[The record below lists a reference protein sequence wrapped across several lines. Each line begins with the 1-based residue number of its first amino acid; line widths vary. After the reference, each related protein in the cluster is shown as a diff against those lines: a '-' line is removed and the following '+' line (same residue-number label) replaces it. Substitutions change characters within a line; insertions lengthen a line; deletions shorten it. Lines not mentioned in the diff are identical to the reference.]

1 MQHILPLIKDFK
13 RVILSLFLIAFGY
26 GALAQTAAPQVNI
39 NVNILPPYSPYY
51 SDYSGANAGKVLL
64 FVRNLTSTQKRIKL
78 TGELKGNNGIR
89 ISTKSTY
96 VPLQPIIL
104 QPNETKQLNG
114 AALRDVFDLNSLN
127 VYGIDKVKLVQT
139 SRLPEGDYTFCL
151 QAVDMDNNQVI
162 TNTAPQGCTNVTIA
176 YPEAPIL
183 ISPTNNNS
191 VFSITP
197 QSVVFNWINPG
208 FAPMGTQYVL
218 QVAEMPLI
226 STDPNQVLNSV
237 SFPLVNKTLNGFSYV
252 LSPADPPLI
261 LGKRYAWRVKAIDPS
276 GRIVFKNGGISQAN
290 IFTYSSPINLTAAP
304 TLVYPQQNELVT
316 AIDKGAFFKWSDNA
330 VGKTTYLL
338 QVAEM
343 PGSGG
348 NAEQIFSLNKFVINQ
363 TVSDLSYA
371 LPSNTPLIIGKR
383 YAWRV
388 SKVDPLSKAPL
399 KGGGVSQIRVFAFN
413 IKDIVEAPVLI
424 SPIANAKITLTSPQN
439 VTFNW
444 DFKTK
449 GYFRYNFQL
458 VELATPTSNPSQAFE
473 NGNFL
478 ISKDILYAN
487 TLTITNTDP
496 LLKAE
501 KTYAWRVR
509 ANDLGISTSIK
520 NDGYSAVSIFDYTIL
535 KNEEKLPLAPVLT
548 SPKVAEVVA
557 QQNDFSQPKINITW
571 DKSNTLSPAT
581 YEVRIVKI
589 IPGFDAK
596 SALDNNVQVVLSY
609 KQMPNSFTL
618 SPPAVN
624 EDLTYARNHGRAKLE
639 EDNTYAIQI
648 IASGNAPDGKLLRI
662 ENLGKS
668 NIVEFRYKGAPK
680 PVAPAP
686 PTPILSTI
694 AGKLFYR
701 FKRDNELPVKRAL
714 NFPAVTTVKQ
724 VDPNGSKNPNGSYKM
739 IDVDHFDNNNLP
751 GYFENNTFPMD
762 MNIHPLKN
770 VKLNFV
776 YVVMRSQTKNP
787 KNISE
792 LTPYKGYATDM
803 YPLILNGEKISG
815 TTSIGTTTLK
825 EDGSFSYTFVNK
837 YKIGYIGTGKVA
849 GIGSDFSYFGFIRMF
864 VGKYHAVGDNSE
876 DGDERYFT
884 SPDVYVAPQVGKT
897 VSIPDE
903 IVFVNSYNYTVKV
916 VSDKTKDQAV
926 TGGLPLANYPVQ
938 MLDSHNS
945 TSFSG
950 PLENQGKAV
959 FKDTSD
965 PKDNK
970 ATMPWEADAESY
982 ATQTFTTKD
991 DELKDVNLP
1000 LVAIVKTDA
1009 SGFATFKNLLNI
1021 HSHLPFVPI
1030 NPLEGN
1036 FNYESKKGELIK
1048 GGSANWGI
1056 FNSDFIPET
1065 IVANQ
1070 SIVLKPRLPEIYLRA
1085 ITVQNGFSQ
1094 AVPYAIVHIQGYTND
1109 KNKTLVEDDYFK
1121 TDANGYLQV
1130 KNLAANRLRTIVISK
1145 IGFAEKTVATEQ
1157 NIALGERFPASVE
1170 QLMTGAGAVY
1180 GTVVNEKGQP
1190 VMANVRV
1197 GNGPFVKT
1205 YSNGVF
1211 YIENTQTGFPG
1222 ITIAPVVDNYYGE
1235 TSYPNIKVNEATII
1249 TNNLGKANNTI
1260 VLKEKLHRVVF
1271 KVVNADDGKGMS
1283 SYVGVGNNTLE
1294 YFSSDPYTGLTKEFA
1309 IASPGDEFKVRVVQN
1324 GFVTYDDYV
1333 KIPINK
1339 EAGTPILISMKKA
1352 QVISGI
1358 VKDAI
1363 TGAPVAGARVYTI
1376 SGTNV
1381 DGEVQNSTL
1390 SGADGKY
1397 TLYGAINPKAW
1408 FEYGQYYMELPIK
1421 VYAVKSGTPGY
1432 VRSTIDA
1439 SPGSANANFSLEPLT
1454 AKAEIWGLPIEI
1466 HSLVKQSY
1474 STSLITGAF
1483 INIPRNNS
1491 FKTEFIEAKL
1501 PFKQLAVQAN
1511 KNGYQPSATVIEVES
1526 TSLKVMAY
1534 EKYASELIASDQ
1546 ENVLNKLSI
1555 KRVDGYGS
1563 LTGYLVSELSNFNFS
1578 YKYTGKFLIGKSIRK
1593 PYSAFFENIPTQ
1605 VFSAMPNY
1613 TTNSSYDLQALYGK
1627 SSFMVHNFN
1636 ANLITGSTLSAN
1648 GFDMKAEVSLN
1659 VPLLGAT
1666 TLPAGSFI
1674 VTQNNIEWKQYNGN
1688 INIPLEKWGILGTG
1702 LSYDINQGGFKVVNG
1717 TLKTSLPQVAL
1728 KDLIIMPTT
1737 VDLGIS
1743 KLTGNEALT
1752 LANVTPL
1759 KLASDAKMTL
1769 NFDPAAPFDQKPH
1782 YRLNLTSGSETVAY
1796 INDLPGMGNSRVNIN
1811 MLTDYSDG
1819 KHKSIIVAP
1828 TKINHY
1834 NVLSQDVTGIEVADN
1849 FFTLIGNTN
1858 LEIPG
1863 APANVTGRFKYLKDP
1878 SSQYADKNGIVLMV
1892 EKLQTDVE
1900 MEGKVKFEGSSFQL
1914 SQNNLSIEGN
1924 VLIYKNGP
1932 ADAIKGIKGTLTKT
1946 PGFIEMKFLPKQIIP
1961 MGEKNIEIVSGG
1973 NSVSGNKWSLVSFVG
1988 QPKNFVNKQGKS
2000 LFAAGGDL
2008 IDFQVN
2014 GAIKN
2019 TKGGKG
2025 LQLDGINTPFGD
2037 LDITFDFDKASFSG
2051 TLNLVNANL
2060 PIGPVTIN
2068 DANINLQID
2077 KNGFLI
2083 VGIVTDAS
2091 VTALPSCIAG
2101 GFKSGIALGYYP
2113 VPFPSYLSQ
2122 KLLGVTL
2129 NSQLPSAL
2137 NNGLKGFYVNVMKSL
2152 DKNALPKLPGPSLN
2166 DIPLVGSFVPVFDFS
2181 AGVDVGFVLDLDGS
2195 KTVSIGGMAFA
2206 NASCLYDLEL
2216 CTIGLSGGATGNI
2229 LLTYDNSGLGG
2240 TLSFGIEANIHFCL
2254 GQVGVKPKLVLKK
2267 DGSGFSFKPSLN

>member
-1 MQHILPLIKDFK
+1 MQNILPLIKDFK
-13 RVILSLFLIAFGY
+13 RIIFSLFLILAFGY
-26 GALAQTAAPQVNI
+26 NALGQSAAPQVSI

-51 SDYSGANAGKVLL
+51 SDYSGTNASKVLL
-64 FVRNLTSTQKRIKL
+64 IVRNLTSIQKRIKL

-96 VPLQPIIL
+96 IPLQPIIL

-162 TNTAPQGCTNVTIA
+162 TNTAPQGCTSVTIA

-183 ISPTNNNS
+183 INPSANGS
-191 VFSITP
+191 VFSRTP

-208 FAPMGTQYVL
+208 FAPIGTQYVL

-226 STDPNQVLNSV
+226 STDPNQVLNSA
-237 SFPLVNKTLNGFSYV
+237 SFPLVNKTLNGFSYI

-261 LGKRYAWRVKAIDPS
+261 AGKRYAWRVKAIDPS
-276 GRIVFKNGGISQAN
+276 GKIIFKNGGISQAN
-290 IFTYSSPINLTAAP
+290 IFNYSSPINLAAAP
-304 TLVYPQQNELVT
+304 TLINPQQNAIIT
-316 AIDKGAFFKWSDNA
+316 TIDKEAMFKWSDNA

-348 NAEQIFSLNKFVINQ
+348 NAEQILSLNKFVINQ

-388 SKVDPLSKAPL
+388 SKVDPYSKTPL
-399 KGGGVSQIRVFAFN
+399 KGGGASQINVFSYN
-413 IKDIVEAPVLI
+413 IKDIVEPPVLI
-424 SPIANAKITLTSPQN
+424 SPIANAKVTLTSPQN

-458 VELATPTSNPSQAFE
+458 VELATPISNPSQAFDK
-473 NGNFL
+473 GVFL

-487 TLTITNTDP
+487 TLTITNTDA
-496 LLKAE
+496 LLKAG

-509 ANDLGISTSIK
+509 ANDLGVSTSIK
-520 NDGYSAVSIFDYTIL
+520 NDGYSTINIFDYTIL
-535 KNEEKLPLAPVLT
+535 KNEEKLPLAPVIT
-548 SPKVAEVVA
+548 SPKFAEVVA

-581 YEVRIVKI
+581 YEIRIVKL
-589 IPGFDAK
+589 IPGFDAT
-596 SALDNNVQVVLSY
+596 STLDNNVQVMLSY
-609 KQMPNSFTL
+609 KQMLNSFTL
-618 SPPAVN
+618 LPPAAN
-624 EDLTYARNHGRAKLE
+624 EDIIYARNHGRIKLE

-668 NIVEFRYKGAPK
+668 NIIEFKYKGAPK

-701 FKRDNELPVKRAL
+701 FKVEGESPVKRAL
-714 NFPAVTTVKQ
+714 NFPTIKSMQQPDLSAGFNKDGTPKSYITV
-724 VDPNGSKNPNGSYKM
+724 DSY
-739 IDVDHFDNNNLP
+739 DNNNFP
-751 GYFENNTFPMD
+751 SYFENNTFPIGI
-762 MNIHPLKN
+762 NIHPLKN

-776 YVVMRSQTKNP
+776 YVVMESQTKNP
-787 KNISE
+787 KNLKE
-792 LTPYKGYATDM
+792 LKPYLGQTAM
-803 YPLILNGEKISG
+803 YTLVLNGEKVYA
-815 TTSIGTTTLK
+815 TRDVGTTTLK
-825 EDGSFSYTFVNK
+825 EDGSFSHTFVNN
-837 YKIGYIGTGKVA
+837 YKIGYIGTDKNV
-849 GIGSDFSYFGFIRMF
+849 SYFGFIRLI
-864 VGKYHAVGDNSE
+864 VGKHHPPGDDSE
-876 DGDERYFT
+876 LSDERYFT
-884 SPDVYVAPQVGKT
+884 SPDVYALPQVGKT
-897 VSIPDE
+897 VTLPDD
-903 IVFVNSYNYTVKV
+903 IVFVKSYNYTVRV

-926 TGGLPLANYPVQ
+926 NAGLPLSNYPVQ
-938 MLDSHNS
+938 MLDSHS
-945 TSFSG
+945 SMSFSG
-950 PLENQGKAV
+950 PLENQGKGV

-965 PKDNK
+965 PIDNK

-982 ATQTFTTKD
+982 AAQTYKTKD
-991 DELKDVNLP
+991 DDLKNQDLP
-1000 LVAIVKTDA
+1000 LVAIAKTDA
-1009 SGFATFKNLLNI
+1009 SGYAKFTNLLI
-1021 HSHLPFVPI
+1021 VHSHLPYVPI

-1036 FNYESKKGELIK
+1036 FNYQSQNGEMLK
-1048 GGSANWGI
+1048 GGTVGDLYAK
-1056 FNSDFIPET
+1056 FNSDFIIET
-1065 IVANQ
+1065 KVAIKPIV
-1070 SIVLKPRLPEIYLRA
+1070 VKPKLPEIYLRA

-1094 AVPYAIVHIQGYTND
+1094 PVPYATVHILGYTND
-1109 KNKTLVEDDYFK
+1109 NFKKPVEDEYFK
-1121 TDANGYLQV
+1121 TDVNGYLQV
-1130 KNLAANRLRTIVISK
+1130 KNLIANRLRTIVISK
-1145 IGFAEKTVATEQ
+1145 VGFADKSVAVNQ
-1157 NIALGERFPASVE
+1157 NISLGQRFPESVE
-1170 QLMTGAGAVY
+1170 QVMVGAGAVV

-1190 VMANVRV
+1190 VMANVKV
-1197 GNGPFVKT
+1197 GNGPYVKT
-1205 YSNGVF
+1205 YNNGVF
-1211 YIENTQTGFPG
+1211 YIENTQSGYPG
-1222 ITIAPVVDNYYGE
+1222 VTIAPLVDNYFGE
-1235 TSYPNIKVNEATII
+1235 TSYPNIKPNEYTLI
-1249 TNNLGKANNTI
+1249 TNNLGKQNGTI
-1260 VLKEKLHRVVF
+1260 VLKEKLHRVIF
-1271 KVVNADDGKGMS
+1271 KVVNVDDGKGMS

-1309 IASPGDEFKVRVVQN
+1309 IASPGDEFKVRVVAN
-1324 GFVTYDDYV
+1324 GFVTYEDYV
-1333 KIPINK
+1333 KIPISK
-1339 EAGTPILISMKKA
+1339 DAGAPILIQLKKA
-1352 QVISGI
+1352 QIISGI

-1363 TGAPVAGARVYTI
+1363 TGAPIAGARVYTI
-1376 SGTNV
+1376 NGTNA
-1381 DGEVQNSTL
+1381 DGEVQNWTL
-1390 SGADGKY
+1390 SGVDGKY

-1408 FEYGQYYMELPIK
+1408 IDFLQSYLELPIK

-1432 VRSTIDA
+1432 VRSIIDA
-1439 SPGSANANFSLEPLT
+1439 SPASSNADFSLTPLDV
-1454 AKAEIWGLPIEI
+1454 KAEIWGLPIEV
-1466 HSLVKQSY
+1466 HSLVQQSY
-1474 STSLITGAF
+1474 HTSIITGAF
-1483 INIPRNNS
+1483 VKLPSNNS
-1491 FKTEFIEAKL
+1491 FKTTFSDAKL
-1501 PFKQLAVQAN
+1501 PFKQLAVQRN
-1511 KNGYQPSATVIEVES
+1511 KNGFTPAVDVIDIEAA
-1526 TSLKVMAY
+1526 SLKIMAY
-1534 EKYASELIASDQ
+1534 EKYATELIASDQ
-1546 ENVLNKLSI
+1546 ENVFNKLSI
-1555 KRVDGYGS
+1555 KRVDSYGA

-1578 YKYTGKFLIGKSIRK
+1578 YKYTGKFLVGKTIKK
-1593 PYSAFFENIPTQ
+1593 PNSYFTENIPTK

-1613 TTNSSYDLQALYGK
+1613 TTNSSYTLQALYGK
-1627 SSFMVHNFN
+1627 SDFMVHNFK
-1636 ANLITGSTLSAN
+1636 ANLISGSSLSAN

-1688 INIPLEKWGILGTG
+1688 INIPLEKWAILGTG
-1702 LSYDINQGGFKVVNG
+1702 LSYDINQGGFRVVNG
-1717 TLKTSLPQVAL
+1717 TLKTSLPQVSL
-1728 KDLIIMPTT
+1728 KDLIIMPTS

-1769 NFDPAAPFDQKPH
+1769 NYDPAAPFDQKPH
-1782 YRLNLTSGSETVAY
+1782 YRFNLTSSGETVAY

-1811 MLTDYSDG
+1811 MLSDYSDG

-1828 TKINHY
+1828 TKINYY

-1849 FFTLIGNTN
+1849 FFTLMGNTN

-1863 APANVTGRFKYLKDP
+1863 APANVTGRFKYLKNP
-1878 SSQYADKNGIVLMV
+1878 SSQYADKNGNVLVV
-1892 EKLQTDVE
+1892 EKLQTEVE
-1900 MEGKVKFEGSSFQL
+1900 MEGKVKFEGNSFQL

-1932 ADAIKGIKGTLTKT
+1932 ADAIKGIKGLLTKT
-1946 PGFIEMKFLPKQIIP
+1946 PSSIEMKFLPQQKIL

-1973 NSVSGNKWSLVSFVG
+1973 NSVSNKKWSLVNFVG
-1988 QPKNFVNKQGKS
+1988 QPKNFVNTQGKS

-2019 TKGGKG
+2019 TGGKG
-2025 LQLDGINTPFGD
+2025 LQLDGISTPFGN

-2101 GFKSGIALGYYP
+2101 GFKSGIALGYYSS
-2113 VPFPSYLSQ
+2113 PFPSYLSQ

-2166 DIPLVGSFVPVFDFS
+2166 DIPLIGSFVPVFDFS

-2195 KTVSIGGMAFA
+2195 KTVSISGMAFA